1 MRGYVVAL
9 MVAGSLAVVA
19 CGNGAPAPAETVT
32 ARATASAPAPSRTPM
47 PTGTRTVIV
56 ATATPAGFTTPPAPP
71 ASTPAPSGD
80 SGVEG
85 TVTIGPTCPV
95 QRIDSPCPDRPYEA
109 TIIVLD
115 GARRQVAEV
124 RSAADGHFRV
134 LLAPGAYTLSPQSQG
149 AFPRAAEQA
158 MTVLEGQ
165 ITTVRIAFD
174 SGIR

>member
-19 CGNGAPAPAETVT
+19 CGNGASAPSGTVT
-32 ARATASAPAPSRTPM
+32 AHATASAPAPSRTPT
-47 PTGTRTVIV
+47 PTGTRTIIV
-56 ATATPAGFTTPPAPP
+56 ATATPADFTTPPASPV
-71 ASTPAPSGD
+71 STPAPSGD

-134 LLAPGAYTLSPQSQG
+134 LLAPGRLHAEPSVARRLPTRRRAGGDG
-149 AFPRAAEQA
+149 A
-158 MTVLEGQ
+158 
-165 ITTVRIAFD
+165 
-174 SGIR
+174 